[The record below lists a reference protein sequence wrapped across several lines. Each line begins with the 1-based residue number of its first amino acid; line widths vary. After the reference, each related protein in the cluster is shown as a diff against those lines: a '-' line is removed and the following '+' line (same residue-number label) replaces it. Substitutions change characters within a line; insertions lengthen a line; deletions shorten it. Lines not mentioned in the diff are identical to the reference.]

1 MTFKFDDPQDNI
13 DLQSILQHQNRLL
26 EMLIL
31 NTDPSSNRK
40 VQLMGD
46 STQQV
51 KVNDAGEILISDGPY
66 DFTEFRELDEI
77 NTAYNF
83 YKPNGREQFVITG
96 FFAYADRDVNPT
108 TNATVIIYESDQED
122 STTENRVL
130 FQFEI
135 GQNQSAPFPN
145 IRVLCN
151 KGVYINAKTDD
162 DDIHL
167 TILGHYVD
175 LNGNGKT
182 GII

>member
-1 MTFKFDDPQDNI
+1 MPVK
-13 DLQSILQHQNRLL
+13 
-26 EMLIL
+26 
-31 NTDPSSNRK
+31 
-40 VQLMGD
+40 LMG
-46 STQQV
+46 SGSQQV

-66 DFTEFRELDEI
+66 DFTEFRELDVI

-182 GII
+182 GIA